1 MNYLLL
7 LKLFPISV
15 ICAFFISGLICTAIQ
30 MRYEFRGQ
38 CPPNVNKFGA
48 MLIFVFSIIIWIG
61 SYMIFSV

>member
-15 ICAFFISGLICTAIQ
+15 ICAFFVGALICASIQ
-30 MRYEFRGQ
+30 IWYEFRGQ
-38 CPPNVNKFGA
+38 CPPNVNKFGT

-61 SYMIFSV
+61 SYIVFNI

>member
-15 ICAFFISGLICTAIQ
+15 ICAFFVGGFICASIQ
-30 MRYEFRGQ
+30 IWHEFKGQ

-48 MLIFVFSIIIWIG
+48 ILIFVFSIIILVG
-61 SYMIFSV
+61 SYIIFK